1 MEKAASLLM
10 EEISKVIVGQK
21 QTIRLM
27 VAGLFAGGHVLI
39 EGVPGIAKTLAA
51 RMMAKALGLQFSR
64 IQFTPD
70 LMPGDLTGSSVYHPE
85 TGKFEFHK
93 GPMFT
98 NLLLADEINRSPAK
112 TQSALFEVMEESSI
126 TVDGVTYGIPQPF
139 MVVATQNPIEMEGT
153 YNLPEAQLDRF
164 MIRLKM
170 GYPEME
176 EEAFILHRFKED
188 FYGSG
193 IGEVRQC
200 LKKEEI
206 LGLRSQVQKIFIS
219 DELVGY
225 IAAIVTAT
233 RQNKNLILGASPRA
247 SLGLLRMAKAV
258 AGMSGRDYVIPEDV
272 QDVVHAVLCHR
283 LLLDP
288 ERELSGVTADL
299 VLNEI
304 IQSVPVPR

>member
-10 EEISKVIVGQK
+10 DEISKVIVGQR

-27 VAGLFAGGHVLI
+27 VAGMLAGGHILI

-70 LMPGDLTGSSVYHPE
+70 LMPGDLTGSSVFHPE
-85 TGKFEFHK
+85 NGKFEFHK
-93 GPMFT
+93 GPVFT

-112 TQSALFEVMEESSI
+112 TQSALFEVMEEYSI
-126 TVDGVTYGIPQPF
+126 TVDGVTYAIPPPF

-170 GYPEME
+170 GYPEKDE
-176 EEAFILHRFKED
+176 EVSILQRFKED
-188 FYGSG
+188 FYGTG

-200 LKKEEI
+200 LEKEEI
-206 LGLRSQVQKIFIS
+206 LGLRSQVQRIFIS

-225 IAAIVTAT
+225 IAALVTAT
-233 RQNKNLILGASPRA
+233 RQNKNLMLGASPRA
-247 SLGLLRMAKAV
+247 SLGLLRMAKAL
-258 AGMSGRDYVIPEDV
+258 AGMSGREYVIPEDI
-272 QDVVHAVLCHR
+272 QDVAQAVICHR

-288 ERELSGVTADL
+288 EKELAGITVEW
-299 VLNEI
+299 VLKEI
-304 IQSVPVPR
+304 IQSIPVPR